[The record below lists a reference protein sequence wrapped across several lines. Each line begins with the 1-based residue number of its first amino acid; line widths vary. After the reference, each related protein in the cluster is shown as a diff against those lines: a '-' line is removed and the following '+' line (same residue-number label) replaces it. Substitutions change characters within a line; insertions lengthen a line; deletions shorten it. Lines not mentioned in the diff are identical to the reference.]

1 MNAVENKVNNELNN
15 ETKMNAELNNKI
27 VEVVAVEEKPK
38 KKRVTTI
45 KTKPVEVVA
54 EPVAEPVV
62 EKDPVVD
69 NEVVDNEVVVENRVT
84 FAEPLAM
91 VSCSS
96 SASYDAKAEAAFAE
110 LEELMALKKQQE
122 FINRRVAMIEG
133 ATKIKKNVL
142 EYKDKLITARID
154 KVKSLRMNMSDLMDK
169 LKKAEMEIECLA
181 SLSTDE
187 LVTMMS
193 GNEDIM
199 EELGLTKTK
208 TTKTKTKTDSDDD
221 EPTAK
226 SIAYHQ
232 RKDEWKSL
240 PEGQEMVMTYNKSGR
255 KYRKVGDTLVAEK
268 DGVVYKSMND
278 AIKKYK
284 LEIGDTKSFGSAWS
298 LFKML

>member
-1 MNAVENKVNNELNN
+1 MTDAESKINNEINTN
-15 ETKMNAELNNKI
+15 ETKMNAELNTKI
-27 VEVVAVEEKPK
+27 VEEVVAVEEKKKTPK
-38 KKRVTTI
+38 KSL

-54 EPVAEPVV
+54 VAVAKVANLVIENDPVV
-62 EKDPVVD
+62 EK
-69 NEVVDNEVVVENRVT
+69 EVIVENKVT
-84 FAEPLAM
+84 FAEPLEM

-96 SASYDAKAEAAFAE
+96 SASFDAKAEAAFAE

-142 EYKDKLITARID
+142 EYKDKLINARID
-154 KVKSLRMNMSDLMDK
+154 KVKSLRMNMDDLLIK
-169 LKKAEMEIECLA
+169 LKKADMEIECLA

-193 GNEDIM
+193 GNEEIM

-278 AIKKYK
+278 AVKKYK